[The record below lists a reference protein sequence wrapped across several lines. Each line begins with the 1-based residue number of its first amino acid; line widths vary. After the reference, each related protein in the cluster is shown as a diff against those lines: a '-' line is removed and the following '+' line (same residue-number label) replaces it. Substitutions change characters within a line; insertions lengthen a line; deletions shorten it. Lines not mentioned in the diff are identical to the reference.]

1 VSNKQA
7 YAVGLDI
14 GSART
19 RMVICTLDGDE
30 IRYAGHGEAP
40 SMAWSKSRLR
50 DQAALSESIREAAR
64 RAEHCAGASID
75 GAVVGL
81 GGSAVESTVGNGF
94 YELGRVREIEQRHL
108 DAAVEMA
115 AERQSNRY
123 IFQVLPQDFT
133 MDGRAGYR
141 NPIGSRAARLEA
153 NVCLMTTTAPEHQ
166 CVVDAVHQAHLA
178 VEETVFEG
186 MASAYAAV
194 LPEERQRGVAVVDIG
209 AHSSELIVYDGDA
222 CVAACS
228 LPVAGDHFSRDV
240 AWRFTV
246 SLEDAER
253 IKQQYGCAVLGL
265 TADNSLIDVPTPDG
279 RAPREAPRRDLNEVL
294 EARAEELFMFVRE
307 EIVAAGMEQ
316 GLMEGV
322 VLTGGGARLNGMCDM
337 AERVLNC
344 QARNGLPM
352 GIDGWPDA
360 INDPAWATA
369 AGLVMYSARLKYRHA
384 ASRGAPGL
392 LGHLLR

>member
-1 VSNKQA
+1 MSSKNS
-7 YAVGLDI
+7 YAAGLDA
-14 GSART
+14 GSAST
-19 RMVICTLDGDE
+19 RVVICTLEDGE
-30 IRYAGHGEAP
+30 LRYAGHGEAG
-40 SMAWSKSRLR
+40 SIAWNKSRLR
-50 DQAALSESIREAAR
+50 DQTALSESIRQAVHQAEE
-64 RAEHCAGASID
+64 RAGVSVD

-81 GGSAVESTVGNGF
+81 GGSAVESSSGSWL
-94 YELGRVREIEQRHL
+94 YEFGRSREIEQGHL
-108 DAAVEMA
+108 DASVEMA
-115 AERQSNRY
+115 AQIQSNRY

-133 MDGRAGYR
+133 VDGRAGYR
-141 NPIGSRAARLEA
+141 NPRGMRASRLEA
-153 NVCLMTTTAPEHQ
+153 NVCLMTTTPPEHQ
-166 CVVDAVHQAHLA
+166 CLLDAVHQAHLA

-186 MASAYAAV
+186 MAASYAAV
-194 LPEERQRGVAVVDIG
+194 AVEERSRGVAVVDIG
-209 AHSSELIVYDGDA
+209 AQSTELIIYDGEA
-222 CVAACS
+222 CVGACS

-294 EARAEELFMFVRE
+294 EARAEELFLFVRD
-307 EIVAAGMEQ
+307 EITAAGMEQ
-316 GLMEGV
+316 ALMEGV

-337 AERVLNC
+337 AERVLNS
-344 QARNGLPM
+344 QARNGLPV
-352 GIDGWPDA
+352 GVEGWPDA
-360 INDPAWATA
+360 INDPAWTTA
-369 AGLVMYSARLKYRHA
+369 AGLAMYSARLKYRHA